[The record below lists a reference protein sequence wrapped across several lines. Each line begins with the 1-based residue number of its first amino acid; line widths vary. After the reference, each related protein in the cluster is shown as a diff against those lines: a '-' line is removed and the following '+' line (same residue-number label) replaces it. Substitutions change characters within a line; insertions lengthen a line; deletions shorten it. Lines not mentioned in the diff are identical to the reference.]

1 MTEQTGSADAAEP
14 TNGSSPRWLDD
25 CEQHAWRELWDAY
38 GLLDAQ
44 LDRELRAS
52 CGLSLSEYGLLVRL
66 SEQADWAIRMAAL
79 ADLSGISRSRLTHLV
94 SRMEK
99 RGLLERCSAS
109 DDGRGIVCAMTQE
122 GHRQLVAAAPR
133 HVKSVRDNLI
143 DLLDHDELMTL
154 ASAFAKVNAHLHQ
167 QEGNG

>member
-1 MTEQTGSADAAEP
+1 MTERTGSSAAAESA
-14 TNGSSPRWLDD
+14 TGSQPRWLDD
-25 CEQHAWRELWDAY
+25 CEQLAWRELWNAY

-44 LDRELRAS
+44 LDRDLRTD

-66 SEQADWAIRMAAL
+66 SEQSDWKIRMAAL

-109 DDGRGIVCAMTQE
+109 EDGRGIICVMTQE
-122 GHRQLVAAAPR
+122 GYRQLVAAAPR
-133 HVKSVRDNLI
+133 HVESVRDNLI
-143 DLLDHDELMTL
+143 DLLDHDELTTL